1 MNTGREC
8 RYHRY
13 MSEAMTPLPPDLLA
27 VAKRLLHRPA
37 DCHKYDF
44 GRVLVIGGSRT
55 MAGAPALAGMA
66 ALRGGAGLVEVCVP
80 QSVAPTVAGFDPALI
95 VHGLP
100 ESASGSFDASAVNA
114 LLALVQHA
122 DVVVCG
128 PGMGRSPALLDLVL
142 ALWRDF
148 PRTLLLDADGLNA
161 LAELP
166 EERLK
171 IPAGPRILTPHA
183 GEMRRLHAGTPNGR
197 PEFDAAVDAYARSR
211 HAVLVLK
218 GHRSRITDGSRQ
230 ELNSSGGPGL
240 ATAGTGDVLSGVIG
254 AVAAQGIAP
263 FDAARF
269 GVWLHGVAGEL
280 ACEALTAPGMTAGDV
295 LDALPMAWKAL
306 DA

>member
-1 MNTGREC
+1 
-8 RYHRY
+8 
-13 MSEAMTPLPPDLLA
+13 MTENAHPLPPDLLA

-44 GRVLVIGGSRT
+44 GRVLIIGGSRS

-66 ALRGGAGLVEVCVP
+66 ALRAGAGVVEVAVP
-80 QSVAPTVAGFDPALI
+80 QSVAATVAGFDPALI

-100 ESASGSFDASAVNA
+100 EADGGCFDGSALAG
-114 LLALVQHA
+114 LLALVQRA

-128 PGMGRSPALLDLVL
+128 PGMGRSPALMDLVF

-166 EERLK
+166 EDRLK
-171 IPAGPRILTPHA
+171 QPAGPRLLTPHA
-183 GEMRRLHAGTPNGR
+183 GEMRRLHAGTPAGR
-197 PEFDAAVDAYARSR
+197 PEFEAAVDAYARER

-218 GHRSRITDGSRQ
+218 GHRSRITDGTRHDF
-230 ELNSSGGPGL
+230 NASGSPGL
-240 ATAGTGDVLSGVIG
+240 ATAGTGDILSGVIG
-254 AVAAQGIAP
+254 AIAAQGIAP
-263 FDAARF
+263 YDAARF
-269 GVWLHGVAGEL
+269 GVWLHGIAGEL
-280 ACEALTAPGMTAGDV
+280 ACEALSAPGMTAGDV